1 MNSRLIPSLKT
12 LHSTLDFKVK
22 YGVHKVTCTLPRLY
36 QITVV
41 MKIYWGDPR
50 EKICEAVEHI
60 PLSSLVI
67 GNRSLGGHKR
77 MIMGCLIVFSARIA
91 TVEGH
96 RT

>member
-1 MNSRLIPSLKT
+1 MM
-12 LHSTLDFKVK
+12 
-22 YGVHKVTCTLPRLY
+22 

-67 GNRSLGGHKR
+67 GNRGLGGLKR
-77 MIMGCLIVFSARIA
+77 LNISPYFSRFQFE
-91 TVEGH
+91 VEINY
-96 RT
+96 TY